1 MSLMTAVPDNEFSDL
16 DRTVFGPD
24 GATFRLVASAG
35 TQSSG
40 RGLVLRRGGRVETV
54 PVLHLV
60 AVGEDGTEA
69 RLLLSEPATSR
80 KDAVRIIDRLMK
92 QVETGA
98 FQG

>member
-1 MSLMTAVPDNEFSDL
+1 MTAVPANEFSDL
-16 DRTVFGPD
+16 DRTVLGPD
-24 GATFRLVASAG
+24 GATFQLVASPG

-40 RGLVLRRGGRVETV
+40 RGLFLRRGGRVETV

-60 AVGEDGTEA
+60 ADGEGGTEA
-69 RLLLSEPATSR
+69 RILVSEPATSR
-80 KDAVRIIDRLMK
+80 KDAVRIIDRLSK